1 MADSTL
7 KNMIESGRRLLVD
20 TKQRKTTGPKK
31 PNPSKD
37 LIEPAETDPYRV
49 FVRRVI
55 AERPGKTEM
64 LKDIH
69 RFIKAAEDAL

>member
-1 MADSTL
+1 MDSTL
-7 KNMIESGRRLLVD
+7 KALVESGRRLLVD
-20 TKQRKTTGPKK
+20 TKQRKTAGPKK

-37 LIEPAETDPYRV
+37 LIEPTETDPYRM

-55 AERPGKTEM
+55 AERPGKAEM

-69 RFIKAAEDAL
+69 RFIKVAEDAL

>member
-1 MADSTL
+1 MDSTL
-7 KNMIESGRRLLVD
+7 KSFIESGRRLLVD
-20 TKQRKTTGPKK
+20 TKQRKTAGPKK

-37 LIEPAETDPYRV
+37 LVEPTETDPFRA

-55 AERPGKTEM
+55 SERPKKEEI

-69 RFIKAAEDAL
+69 RFIKSAEDSL

>member
-7 KNMIESGRRLLVD
+7 KAMIDSGKRLLVD
-20 TKQRKTTGPKK
+20 TKQRRTAGPKK

-55 AERPGKTEM
+55 AERPGKTEI
-64 LKDIH
+64 LKDIQ

>member
-1 MADSTL
+1 MDAAL
-7 KNMIESGRRLLVD
+7 KALQESGKRLLVD
-20 TKQRKTTGPKK
+20 TKQRKTSGPKK

-55 AERPGKTEM
+55 AERPGKQEI
-64 LKDIH
+64 LKDIQ
-69 RFIKAAEDAL
+69 RFIKVAEDAL

>member
-1 MADSTL
+1 MDATL
-7 KNMIESGRRLLVD
+7 KGMLDAGKRLLVD
-20 TKQRKTTGPKK
+20 TKQKRTAGPKK

-37 LIEPAETDPYRV
+37 LVEPAETDPYRI
-49 FVRRVI
+49 FTRRVI
-55 AERPGKTEM
+55 AERPKKDEI

>member
-1 MADSTL
+1 MDATL
-7 KNMIESGRRLLVD
+7 RALQESGKRLLVD
-20 TKQRKTTGPKK
+20 TKQRRTAGPKK
-31 PNPSKD
+31 PNPAKD

-55 AERPGKTEM
+55 AERPGKAEM

-69 RFIKAAEDAL
+69 RFIKMAEDAL

>member
-1 MADSTL
+1 MMMEA
-7 KNMIESGRRLLVD
+7 GRRLLVD
-20 TKQRKTTGPKK
+20 TKQRTPAGAKK

-37 LIEPAETDPYRV
+37 LMPTPDDGDPYKV

-55 AERPGKTEM
+55 AERPKKDEI

-69 RFIKAAEDAL
+69 RFIKVAEDAL

>member
-1 MADSTL
+1 MDSTL
-7 KNMIESGRRLLVD
+7 KTMMEAGKRLLVD
-20 TKQRKTTGPKK
+20 TKQRRTAGAKK

-55 AERPGKTEM
+55 AERPGKAEI

-69 RFIKAAEDAL
+69 RFIKVAEDAL

>member
-1 MADSTL
+1 MDSTL
-7 KNMIESGRRLLVD
+7 KDMLQSGRRLLVD
-20 TKQRKTTGPKK
+20 TKQKKAPGAKK

-37 LIEPAETDPYRV
+37 LVATTETDPYRV
-49 FVRRVI
+49 FSRRVI
-55 AERPGKTEM
+55 AERPKKDEI

>member
-1 MADSTL
+1 MDSTL
-7 KNMIESGRRLLVD
+7 KDMLQSGRRLLVD
-20 TKQRKTTGPKK
+20 TKQKKVSGAKK

-37 LIEPAETDPYRV
+37 LVEPTETDPYRV
-49 FVRRVI
+49 FSRRVI
-55 AERPGKTEM
+55 AERPKKDEI